1 MPTLGAAAATYCGQN
16 LGAGKYDRIFKG
28 MRSCFWICI
37 GCAVLAAAI
46 NCFVGPHM
54 IGWFITSPTAV
65 DMDYAMRYLRIASI
79 FMLPLAWIFAYR
91 NGLQGLNRGLVPM
104 LSGVMELAARVIA
117 IAILAKPFGYTGV
130 CYADPA
136 AWLSTGV
143 LLIVT
148 YLIWE
153 LRTKKKIA

>member
-1 MPTLGAAAATYCGQN
+1 
-16 LGAGKYDRIFKG
+16 
-28 MRSCFWICI
+28 
-37 GCAVLAAAI
+37 
-46 NCFVGPHM
+46 M